1 MRMVSAISQALIE
14 DAQENFENGIFF
26 VFSICAAVDI
36 KENYFSIAVNCSVD
50 ITVKK
55 GIADFS
61 LKNSMAA
68 FVWPLLTA
76 FLLGGQDKEDL
87 YKVRFTGT
95 EITRYPNP
103 NFTRHTRIIWMA
115 TRQVGLKKVTKV
127 AVSFT
132 GHHVLVKLSPDDL
145 LIQLLGFHHTIDS
158 AMPLFW

>member
-1 MRMVSAISQALIE
+1 MARIGHGNLTHVRVCDMRMVSAISRALIE

-55 GIADFS
+55 GIADFLFEKLDGS
-61 LKNSMAA
+61 FCLAIVNS
-68 FVWPLLTA
+68 
-76 FLLGGQDKEDL
+76 FLVIEQVREDL

-103 NFTRHTRIIWMA
+103 NFTRHIRIIWMA
-115 TRQVGLKKVTKV
+115 DTRQVGLKK
-127 AVSFT
+127 
-132 GHHVLVKLSPDDL
+132 
-145 LIQLLGFHHTIDS
+145 
-158 AMPLFW
+158 